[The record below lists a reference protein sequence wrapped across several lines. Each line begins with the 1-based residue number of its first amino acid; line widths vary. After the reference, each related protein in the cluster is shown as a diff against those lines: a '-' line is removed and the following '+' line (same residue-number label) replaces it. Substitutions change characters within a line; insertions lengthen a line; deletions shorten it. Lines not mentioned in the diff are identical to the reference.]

1 MAITKLMNIKQ
12 GKTGGSRHLKNSIH
26 YIMNPKKTEAGNW
39 IGGNAGMSSE
49 EVYQTMMDTKMDWDK
64 LEGRQGYHF
73 VISFKPGEAT
83 EAVAYQILKEFCEEY
98 LGDNFDYIFS
108 IHNDHNHMH
117 GHIVFNS
124 VNRMTGYKYRYI
136 NGDWEKKIQ
145 PITDKICENNGLP
158 PLEFD
163 QENRKGKS
171 YAQWEA
177 EKKGK
182 PNWKKIIRADID
194 YIISISNNETEFF
207 QNMEK
212 IGYHVRKGN
221 SQKHGTYFAFRAA
234 EQKRAWR
241 SYKLGNGYSYADILA
256 RIKKEKFTQHHS
268 RSPRLRSYKI
278 SKAVFGGPAVEFQ
291 KKRIRKWYF
300 VTFRYHNVK
309 NPFAVDYKEVRK
321 TLLQID
327 QLYENILYLNKHN
340 IRSYED
346 LLAREEKVIEE
357 EKTLSNQKYST
368 DFLKEDETYLRYQQ
382 LQEKLKKIPDSDEIF
397 EQVLDEIEKLEQDL
411 PDAVLKGGDAA
422 KQIEEELQ
430 YIRREKRI
438 IKRIRREDERYPFF
452 YKQAGQVKEQ
462 VQKNKKKEEVKEKWQ
477 TTKSI

>member
-1 MAITKLMNIKQ
+1 M
-12 GKTGGSRHLKNSIH
+12 
-26 YIMNPKKTEAGNW
+26 
-39 IGGNAGMSSE
+39 
-49 EVYQTMMDTKMDWDK
+49 
-64 LEGRQGYHF
+64 
-73 VISFKPGEAT
+73 
-83 EAVAYQILKEFCEEY
+83 
-98 LGDNFDYIFS
+98 
-108 IHNDHNHMH
+108 
-117 GHIVFNS
+117 
-124 VNRMTGYKYRYI
+124 
-136 NGDWEKKIQ
+136 
-145 PITDKICENNGLP
+145 
-158 PLEFD
+158 
-163 QENRKGKS
+163 
-171 YAQWEA
+171 
-177 EKKGK
+177 
-182 PNWKKIIRADID
+182 
-194 YIISISNNETEFF
+194 
-207 QNMEK
+207 
-212 IGYHVRKGN
+212 
-221 SQKHGTYFAFRAA
+221 
-234 EQKRAWR
+234 
-241 SYKLGNGYSYADILA
+241 
-256 RIKKEKFTQHHS
+256 
-268 RSPRLRSYKI
+268 
-278 SKAVFGGPAVEFQ
+278 
-291 KKRIRKWYF
+291 
-300 VTFRYHNVK
+300 K
-309 NPFAVDYKEVRK
+309 NPFAVDYREVRK